1 MQDCIL
7 KSCVTKEK
15 SDKKNSIACTDLN
28 NATIHRNYHF
38 SLSLLEYPIFS
49 LSYDKENLKYSFKGR
64 NNTTI
69 QIHSDAKYGRA
80 TIKDADLLLYCI
92 SKLCQLDYEKK
103 AITRRISF
111 SVYDYL
117 KQTGK
122 TTAGPN
128 YYSLI
133 NSLHRLASTKLTTNK
148 TIARISIG
156 GGLGLI
162 EDFCC
167 HKSKSR
173 IEVLLPEWLFCE
185 IMLKKILTINP
196 CYLQLKPLEKRLY
209 QLARI
214 HCRSNLPSIEFT
226 LSYFAEKVG
235 TNVSDLRKFKF
246 KIKEL
251 IKNKS
256 LLDFLICYEKDKIYF
271 KHNCNNNINKDEKEI
286 ENVEN
291 VKDKEFKQQDVSS
304 NSIKIFAQK
313 FTADQHATHISSKI
327 ALKMQVRDI
336 IKELD
341 RTYPNKTEA
350 IFNCDILTEKKIYSY
365 IKEFGVYHFLK
376 TVKKNINF
384 DFSSVRNPGGYL
396 WKVMKNSRSLS
407 RKMNNE
413 RSR

>member
-1 MQDCIL
+1 MQDYIL
-7 KSCVTKEK
+7 KSCVTK
-15 SDKKNSIACTDLN
+15 DKNSIACTDIS

-64 NNTTI
+64 NNTTV
-69 QIHSDAKYGRA
+69 QVHSSDAKYGRA

-111 SVYDYL
+111 TAYDYL

-148 TIARISIG
+148 TIARIKIG
-156 GGLGLI
+156 GDLGLI
-162 EDFCC
+162 ESFCC
-167 HKSKSR
+167 HKSKSGKLDR
-173 IEVLLPEWLFCE
+173 IEVLLPEWLFSE
-185 IMLKKILTINP
+185 ILLKRILTIDP
-196 CYLQLKPLEKRLY
+196 RYLQLKPLEKRLY

-214 HCRSNLPSIEFT
+214 HCRSNLPSTEFT

-235 TNVSDLRKFKF
+235 TKISDLRKFKF
-246 KIKEL
+246 KIKDL

-256 LLDFLICYEKDKIYF
+256 LLDFSICCEKDKIYF
-271 KHNCNNNINKDEKEI
+271 KHNCNNINKDEKEI

-304 NSIKIFAQK
+304 NSIKILTQK
-313 FTADQHATHISSKI
+313 LAADQHSTHVYSKI
-327 ALKMQVRDI
+327 ALKIQVRDI

>member
-1 MQDCIL
+1 MQDYIL

-15 SDKKNSIACTDLN
+15 SDKNSIACTDLN
-28 NATIHRNYHF
+28 TTIHKNYHF

-111 SVYDYL
+111 TAYDYL

-148 TIARISIG
+148 TIARINIG

-173 IEVLLPEWLFCE
+173 IEVLLPEWLFSE
-185 IMLKKILTINP
+185 ILLKRILTIDP
-196 CYLQLKPLEKRLY
+196 RYLQLKPLEKRLY

-214 HCRSNLPSIEFT
+214 HCRSNLPSTEFT

-235 TNVSDLRKFKF
+235 TKISDLRKFKF

-251 IKNKS
+251 NRS
-256 LLDFLICYEKDKIYF
+256 LLDFSICCEKDKIYF
-271 KHNCNNNINKDEKEI
+271 KHNCNINKDEI
-286 ENVEN
+286 ENKEVEN

-304 NSIKIFAQK
+304 NSIKILTQK
-313 FTADQHATHISSKI
+313 FNADQHATHISSKI

-376 TVKKNINF
+376 TIRQNMNF

-396 WKVMKNSRSLS
+396 WKMMKNSR
-407 RKMNNE
+407 K
-413 RSR
+413 